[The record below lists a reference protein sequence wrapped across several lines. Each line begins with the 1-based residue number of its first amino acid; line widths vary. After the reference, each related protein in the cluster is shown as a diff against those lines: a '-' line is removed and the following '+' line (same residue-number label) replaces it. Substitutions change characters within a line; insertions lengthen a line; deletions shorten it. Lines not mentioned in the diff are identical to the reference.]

1 MGTSIH
7 ITPPP
12 LSKQSM
18 DDLLS
23 TIMVFC
29 KANDERGEPFWSY
42 LCLKPS
48 MAESFK
54 QARDSGK
61 MDLQEYGTII
71 EWGRGESA
79 PQEVKERM
87 ERDFGVDHNYED
99 KLIKAIK
106 ENRNKL

>member
-1 MGTSIH
+1 MSTSIH

-12 LSKQSM
+12 LSEQSM

-29 KANDERGEPFWSY
+29 EANDERGEPFWSY

-48 MAESFK
+48 MAEAFK
-54 QARDSGK
+54 AARETGK

-71 EWGRGESA
+71 EWGRGN
-79 PQEVKERM
+79 EVPGDVRTRM
-87 ERDFGVDHNYED
+87 ERDFGVNHGYEQD
-99 KLIKAIK
+99 LIKAI
-106 ENRNKL
+106 EANRSAL